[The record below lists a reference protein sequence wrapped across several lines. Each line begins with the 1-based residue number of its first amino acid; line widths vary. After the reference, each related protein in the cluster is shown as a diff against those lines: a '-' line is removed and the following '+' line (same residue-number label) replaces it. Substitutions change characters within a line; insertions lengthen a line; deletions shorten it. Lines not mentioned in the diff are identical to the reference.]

1 MKDLNNY
8 IVEENK
14 TAEIKNKK
22 FKKVKSINNLFKD
35 KNTIQ
40 NIVSQINNYIINN
53 TYTETPKANGIN
65 MDKNNNKEQNF
76 FILNKEN
83 QNYITFLP
91 FILAPEQQSVI
102 FL

>member
-35 KNTIQ
+35 NNTIQ
-40 NIVSQINNYIINN
+40 NSVSQINNYIINN
-53 TYTETPKANGIN
+53 TYTETPKTNGN
-65 MDKNNNKEQNF
+65 YMDKNNNKEQNF
-76 FILNKEN
+76 FIWNKEN
-83 QNYITFLP
+83 QNYITFSP

>member
-22 FKKVKSINNLFKD
+22 FEKVKSINNLYKD
-35 KNTIQ
+35 NNTIQ
-40 NIVSQINNYIINN
+40 NSVSQTNNYIINN
-53 TYTETPKANGIN
+53 TYTETPKTNRNN

-83 QNYITFLP
+83 QNYITFSP
-91 FILAPEQQSVI
+91 FILALEQQSVI

>member
-14 TAEIKNKK
+14 TLEIKNKK

-35 KNTIQ
+35 NNTIQ
-40 NIVSQINNYIINN
+40 NSVSQTNNYIINN
-53 TYTETPKANGIN
+53 TYTETPKTNGNN

-83 QNYITFLP
+83 QNYITFSP
-91 FILAPEQQSVI
+91 FILALE
-102 FL
+102 

>member
-40 NIVSQINNYIINN
+40 NTVSQINNYIINN

-76 FILNKEN
+76 FLLNKEN
-83 QNYITFLP
+83 QNYITFSP
-91 FILAPEQQSVI
+91 FILVPEQQSVI

>member
-40 NIVSQINNYIINN
+40 NTVSQINNYIINN

-83 QNYITFLP
+83 QNYITFSP
-91 FILAPEQQSVI
+91 FILALE
-102 FL
+102 

>member
-22 FKKVKSINNLFKD
+22 FKKVKSINKLFKD
-35 KNTIQ
+35 NNTIQ
-40 NIVSQINNYIINN
+40 NSVSQTNNYIINN

-76 FILNKEN
+76 FILNKEK
-83 QNYITFLP
+83 QNYITFSS